1 MEQYSDSEWKVDEY
15 GKRYRELGRG
25 MREYEMMI
33 HTEAG
38 EIPQSQLADFQR
50 RSREAAEQ
58 RRRAELEAKK
68 REPTGQCP
76 FRTGLSTTCKSDCS
90 FFADPGCRLA
100 AHSAIQ
106 DTQGKQCVFTGR
118 KCESTCAMYK
128 NGCTLPP
135 LPITNKTERT

>member
-1 MEQYSDSEWKVDEY
+1 MEQYNDNEWKVDEY
-15 GKRYRELGRG
+15 GKRYKEVGNHV
-25 MREYEMMI
+25 REYEMEI
-33 HTEAG
+33 HTQG
-38 EIPQSQLADFQR
+38 TVIPASQLEEFNR
-50 RSREAAEQ
+50 RNRAAAEQ
-58 RRRAELEAKK
+58 RRRAELEAEK

>member
-1 MEQYSDSEWKVDEY
+1 MDIPETEWKTDEQ
-15 GKRYRELGRG
+15 GKRYREVGNH

-38 EIPQSQLADFQR
+38 YIPQSQLADFQK

-58 RRRAELEAKK
+58 RRRAELEAK
-68 REPTGQCP
+68 RNEPTAQCP
-76 FRTGLSTTCKSDCS
+76 FRSGMNTTCKSDCT

-100 AHSAIQ
+100 AHNAIQ

-118 KCESTCAMYK
+118 KCDSTCAMYK
-128 NGCTLPP
+128 NGCALPP
-135 LPITNKTERT
+135 LPTINKTERT